1 MLDGPKESH
10 MTSKA
15 IAIPQYHELFN
26 PLLHALKELGGS
38 ATVPEIEE
46 QVAKDLA
53 LPGKLLEQPSKSH
66 PYKSEVM
73 YRLAWAR
80 TYLKDFGL
88 IVNSQRGVWSLT
100 PKAQQYPKVDSQEVR
115 KYCAALN
122 KDARKA
128 KKESAKDS
136 AEETALLDGDAET
149 WKQQIISTIL
159 DKMTPAGFE
168 RLIQRMLRESGFI
181 QVEVTGRSG
190 DGGIDGRGIA
200 KIHGFMSFHVV
211 FQAKRYKGSVA
222 VGHIRDFRGAMVGK
236 GDKGLF
242 ITTGVFTKDAKAE
255 ASRDGTT
262 PIDLIDGE
270 ELAAKLKELGLGVTT
285 KTIEEVVVD
294 GEWFKTV

>member
-1 MLDGPKESH
+1 MP
-10 MTSKA
+10 SKTN
-15 IAIPQYHELFN
+15 AIPQYHELFN
-26 PLLHALKELGGS
+26 PLLRALKELGGS
-38 ATVPEIEE
+38 ATVSEIEE

-53 LPGKLLEQPSKSH
+53 LPENLLEQPSKSH

-88 IVNSQRGVWSLT
+88 IENSQRGVWSLT
-100 PKAQQYPKVDSQEVR
+100 PRAQQYPEVDSQEVR
-115 KYCAALN
+115 KHCATLT
-122 KDARKA
+122 KEARKA
-128 KKESAKDS
+128 KKPPDKNPAGEASLAD
-136 AEETALLDGDAET
+136 EDTET
-149 WKQQIISTIL
+149 WKEQVISTIL
-159 DKMTPAGFE
+159 ETMAPAGFE

-211 FQAKRYKGSVA
+211 FQAKRYKGSVTA
-222 VGHIRDFRGAMVGK
+222 GHIRDFRGAMVGK

-255 ASRDGTT
+255 ASRDGAT

-270 ELAAKLKELGLGVTT
+270 ELATKLKELGLGVAT

-294 GEWFKTV
+294 SEWFKTV

>member
-1 MLDGPKESH
+1 

-15 IAIPQYHELFN
+15 NAIPQYHELFN

-38 ATVPEIEE
+38 ATVSEIEE

-53 LPGKLLEQPSKSH
+53 LPENLLEQPSKSH

-88 IVNSQRGVWSLT
+88 IENSQRGVWSLT
-100 PKAQQYPKVDSQEVR
+100 PKAQQYPEVDSQEVR
-115 KYCAALN
+115 KHCAALS
-122 KDARKA
+122 KEARKA
-128 KKESAKDS
+128 KKP
-136 AEETALLDGDAET
+136 AEKNATVEAALADDDTET
-149 WKQQIISTIL
+149 WKEQVISTIL
-159 DKMTPAGFE
+159 DTMAPAGFE

-211 FQAKRYKGSVA
+211 FQAKRYKGSVTA
-222 VGHIRDFRGAMVGK
+222 SHIRDFRGAMVGK

-255 ASRDGTT
+255 ASRDGAP

-270 ELAAKLKELGLGVTT
+270 GLAAKLKELGLGVAT
-285 KTIEEVVVD
+285 KTIEEVIVD

>member
-1 MLDGPKESH
+1 MS
-10 MTSKA
+10 
-15 IAIPQYHELFN
+15 
-26 PLLHALKELGGS
+26 
-38 ATVPEIEE
+38 EIEE

-53 LPGKLLEQPSKSH
+53 LPENLLEQPSKSH

-88 IVNSQRGVWSLT
+88 IENSQRGVWSLT
-100 PKAQQYPKVDSQEVR
+100 PKAQQYPEVDSQEVR
-115 KYCAALN
+115 KHCAALS
-122 KDARKA
+122 KEARKA
-128 KKESAKDS
+128 KKP
-136 AEETALLDGDAET
+136 AEKNATGEAALADDDTET
-149 WKQQIISTIL
+149 WKEQVISTIL
-159 DKMTPAGFE
+159 DTMAPAGFE

-211 FQAKRYKGSVA
+211 FQAKRYKGSVTA
-222 VGHIRDFRGAMVGK
+222 GHIRDFRGAMVGK

-255 ASRDGTT
+255 ASRDGAP

-270 ELAAKLKELGLGVTT
+270 ELAAKLKELGLGVAT
-285 KTIEEVVVD
+285 KTIEEVTVD

>member
-1 MLDGPKESH
+1 
-10 MTSKA
+10 MTSKTT
-15 IAIPQYHELFN
+15 AIPQYLELFN
-26 PLLHALKELGGS
+26 PLLHALKQLGGS
-38 ATVPEIEE
+38 ATVAEIEE
-46 QVAKDLA
+46 RVAKDLA
-53 LPGKLLEQPSKSH
+53 LPEELLEQPSKSH
-66 PYKSEVM
+66 PYQSELM

-80 TYLKDFGL
+80 TYLKAFGL
-88 IVNSQRGVWSLT
+88 IENSQRGVWSLT
-100 PKAQQYPKVDSQEVR
+100 PKAQQYPTVDSAEVR
-115 KYCAALN
+115 KYCVALT
-122 KDARKA
+122 KKARKA
-128 KKESAKDS
+128 KKGSVKDS
-136 AEETALLDGDAET
+136 GEDASLADEDTET
-149 WKQQIISTIL
+149 WKEQVISTIL
-159 DKMTPAGFE
+159 ETMAPAGFE

-211 FQAKRYKGSVA
+211 FQAKRYKGSVTA
-222 VGHIRDFRGAMVGK
+222 GHIRDFRGAMVGK

-255 ASRDGTT
+255 AIRDGAT

-294 GEWFKTV
+294 GEWFKGV

>member
-1 MLDGPKESH
+1 
-10 MTSKA
+10 MTSKTN
-15 IAIPQYHELFN
+15 AIPQYHELFN
-26 PLLHALKELGGS
+26 PLLRALKELGGS
-38 ATVPEIEE
+38 ATVSEIEE

-53 LPGKLLEQPSKSH
+53 LPENLLEQPSKSH

-88 IVNSQRGVWSLT
+88 IENSQRGVWSLT

-115 KYCAALN
+115 KHCAALS
-122 KDARKA
+122 KEARKA
-128 KKESAKDS
+128 KKP
-136 AEETALLDGDAET
+136 AEKNATVEAALADDDTET
-149 WKQQIISTIL
+149 WKEQVISTIL
-159 DKMTPAGFE
+159 DTMAPAGFE

-211 FQAKRYKGSVA
+211 FQAKRYKGSVTA
-222 VGHIRDFRGAMVGK
+222 GHIRDFRGAMVGK

-255 ASRDGTT
+255 ASRDGAP

-270 ELAAKLKELGLGVTT
+270 ELAAKLKELGLGVAT
-285 KTIEEVVVD
+285 KTIEEVTVD

>member
-10 MTSKA
+10 MTSKT
-15 IAIPQYHELFN
+15 IAIPQYSELFN

-38 ATVPEIEE
+38 ATVTEIEQ
-46 QVAKDLA
+46 QVSKDLA

-115 KYCAALN
+115 KYCVALH
-122 KDARKA
+122 KEARKA
-128 KKESAKDS
+128 KKESAEDS
-136 AEETALLDGDAET
+136 AEEIALLDEDAET

-159 DKMTPAGFE
+159 DKMNPAGFE

-211 FQAKRYKGSVA
+211 FQAKRYKGSVT

-294 GEWFKTV
+294 GEWFTTV